1 MRRIEAIT
9 HVIQEL
15 TLLKESLGKGNS
27 IPPTEFM
34 KLSEIFKF
42 RITPVKDRF
51 TATILDEASQ
61 TTDDQE
67 HLNMID
73 AMVGGI
79 VSGEIDED
87 DEKEKGAVGEKPE
100 EVEKCECEDGSA
112 SVDCCEKEEIEELID
127 YDGSIMSSKIPDGNQ
142 TNQTMGASKTTD
154 DIVRSTSQYGV
165 WSGGGN
171 FFKRYYG
178 ESVEELGEIDKSGI
192 LGVEETEQLDF
203 DDAVEYY
210 EKELSIP
217 KDEALERVEKERGP
231 ESLEKSKTDGSF
243 TRHRLTEKERLRK
256 ISEDKAKDML
266 EILLSDK
273 EDSNELTSS
282 DNLLKNKVASLIKLA
297 KVNGVSIEDLKNM
310 IPNSYE

>member
-1 MRRIEAIT
+1 
-9 HVIQEL
+9 
-15 TLLKESLGKGNS
+15 
-27 IPPTEFM
+27 
-34 KLSEIFKF
+34 
-42 RITPVKDRF
+42 
-51 TATILDEASQ
+51 
-61 TTDDQE
+61 
-67 HLNMID
+67 
-73 AMVGGI
+73 
-79 VSGEIDED
+79 
-87 DEKEKGAVGEKPE
+87 
-100 EVEKCECEDGSA
+100 
-112 SVDCCEKEEIEELID
+112 
-127 YDGSIMSSKIPDGNQ
+127 
-142 TNQTMGASKTTD
+142 MGASKTTD

-210 EKELSIP
+210 EEELSIP
-217 KDEALERVEKERGP
+217 KDEAVERVEKERGP